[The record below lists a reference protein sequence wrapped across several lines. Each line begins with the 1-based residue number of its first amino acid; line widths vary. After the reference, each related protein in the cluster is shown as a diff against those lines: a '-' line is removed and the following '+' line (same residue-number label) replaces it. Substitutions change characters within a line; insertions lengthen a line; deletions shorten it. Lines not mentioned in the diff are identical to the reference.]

1 MCMRCP
7 CQKIPMVYD
16 KGAPKRPVN
25 ITLNEDFVRRV
36 RELTNN
42 LSKTVEALLADYV
55 EAAEANGE

>member
-1 MCMRCP
+1 
-7 CQKIPMVYD
+7 MVYD